1 MEEKEGNCEFKELQI
16 SDFDRFEQKEKCL
29 TFTIV
34 NVHFIILK
42 YQTGY

>member
-16 SDFDRFEQKEKCL
+16 SDFDRCEQKEKCL
-29 TFTIV
+29 

-42 YQTGY
+42 Y